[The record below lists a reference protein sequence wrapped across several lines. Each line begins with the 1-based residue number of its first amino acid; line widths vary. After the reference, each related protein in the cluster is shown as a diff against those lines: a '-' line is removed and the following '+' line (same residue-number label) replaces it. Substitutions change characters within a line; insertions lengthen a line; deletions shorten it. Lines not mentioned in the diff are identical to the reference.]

1 MKTKIYTLNQMGL
14 SILRKWIEDT
24 RGHDDAGPLCLL
36 DDRALNA
43 WAEDAEFSMNNHGAA
58 VIEMHWNQTRS
69 RLDELLFLRVEC
81 FDVVECE
88 DE

>member
-1 MKTKIYTLNQMGL
+1 MKTKIYTLNETGF

-24 RGHDDAGPLCLL
+24 RGHDDAGPLCLS

-43 WAEDAEFSMNNHGAA
+43 WAEDAEFSMNNNGGA
-58 VIEMHWNQTRS
+58 VVEMHWNQTRS
-69 RLDELLFLRVEC
+69 RSDELLFLRAEC
-81 FDVVECE
+81 FDARECE